1 MCFRRFGEADFV
13 DALGQSAVGEE
24 RHDVCGRGVCGGGV
38 GLEVGG
44 LLVGTPEPGSRSEE
58 ALTYQVTTLR
68 PAPGLTP
75 EDFVAANADIN
86 EYLRGRPGFQWR
98 RIVVRDD
105 GTVLDIVA
113 YDSIEHARSGAAG
126 ITGEMGGSPVHE
138 AIDHATVDWQLTT
151 VLQHVEP

>member
-1 MCFRRFGEADFV
+1 MPEI
-13 DALGQSAVGEE
+13 
-24 RHDVCGRGVCGGGV
+24 
-38 GLEVGG
+38 LEV
-44 LLVGTPEPGSRSEE
+44 TS
-58 ALTYQVTTLR
+58 LR

-86 EYLRGRPGFQWR
+86 DYLKGRPGFRWR

-105 GTVLDIVA
+105 GTILDIVA
-113 YDSIEHARSGAAG
+113 YDSIAHARSGAAG

-138 AIDHATVDWQLTT
+138 AIDHTTVDWQFTT